1 MLKTKF
7 KKVLATAL
15 VLAAGFA
22 ISTQEAS
29 AFSLKN
35 LFGKKK
41 TEVIQLKGSDTI
53 LNVSQAVAENFM
65 KQNKGARVAVTG
77 GGSGTG
83 IAAKLNKTVDIA
95 MASRQMKSKEWGKA
109 KEIGLDVQEITI
121 GFDGITVVVNK
132 ENPVKNLSKDQLRK
146 IFIGEATNWKDFGGN
161 DEKIIVLSRDSSS
174 GTHAYFKED
183 VLRKGDKK
191 GTEEY
196 SPNALYLPSNE
207 ALKQEVKSSK
217 GAIAYIG
224 MGYMDDTVKSVS
236 VNGIAAT
243 PENVANKSYPIARGV
258 YWYTDTNLEG
268 TVKEL
273 VEFMLSKDGQA
284 IVAKEGFVP
293 VK

>member
-1 MLKTKF
+1 VKKF
-7 KKVLATAL
+7 LLA
-15 VLAAGFA
+15 VV
-22 ISTQEAS
+22 IS
-29 AFSLKN
+29 AFLMAC
-35 LFGKKK
+35 GGPKKESK
-41 TEVIQLKGSDTI
+41 VVQLKGSDTI
-53 LNVSQAVAENFM
+53 LNVSQAVAEEFM

-83 IAAKLNKTVDIA
+83 IAGKLNKTVDVA
-95 MASRQMKSKEWGKA
+95 MASRQMKDKELDQA
-109 KEIGLDVQEITI
+109 KEEGLDIQEITI
-121 GFDGITVVVNK
+121 GFDGITVIVNS
-132 ENPVKNLSKDQLRK
+132 ENPVANLSKDQLRD
-146 IFIGEATNWKDFGGN
+146 IFMGKTTNWKELGGN
-161 DEKIIVLSRDSSS
+161 DEKIVVLSRDSSS

-183 VLRKGDKK
+183 VLRKGDSK

-196 SPNALYLPSNE
+196 GEGTLYLPSNE
-207 ALKQEVKSSK
+207 ALKQEIKSSK

-236 VNGIAAT
+236 VDGIAAT
-243 PENVANKSYPIARGV
+243 PENVANKTYPIARGV

-273 VEFMLSKDGQA
+273 VEFMLSDSGQA